1 MRNIMMIIL
10 VLGAACMWACSKDL
24 PDAGGTAAK
33 AVANEWWVKVNDT
46 SDVFRIYTYNT
57 SLSPDSI
64 WIDDLENWYGFKAK
78 ARVDVSGLTFSA
90 QNASNEYS
98 PATMTITNGKILR
111 NAGISK
117 AGNVTDSIYL
127 EATFSDTTAK
137 FKIAGVAR
145 TRWDNDDY

>member
-1 MRNIMMIIL
+1 MIMIL
-10 VLGAACMWACSKDL
+10 VFGAACMCACSKDL

-33 AVANEWWVKVNDT
+33 AVANEWWVKFNDT
-46 SDVFRIYTYNT
+46 SDVFKIATYNT
-57 SLSPDSI
+57 SINPDSI
-64 WIDDLENWYGFKAK
+64 WIDDLGNWYGFKCKAK
-78 ARVDVSGLTFSA
+78 VDLAGLTFSA
-90 QNASNEYS
+90 QDASNEYS
-98 PATMTITNGKILR
+98 SVTMTITNGKILR
-111 NAGISK
+111 GAGISK